1 MVTNYAINNALLQIC
16 KQTNA
21 QLKKVDRKDIEQI
34 TEILR
39 ANYRK
44 VELIFPDVSYFK
56 FKSVLGVINGQYP
69 ERD

>member
-1 MVTNYAINNALLQIC
+1 MTNYATDNALLQIC

-21 QLKKVDRKDIEQI
+21 QLRRVDRKDIEQI

-44 VELIFPDVSYFK
+44 VELIFPDVSFFK
-56 FKSVLGVINGQYP
+56 FKYLLGVINGQYP

>member
-1 MVTNYAINNALLQIC
+1 MTNYAINNAPLQIC

-56 FKSVLGVINGQYP
+56 FKYLLGVINGQYP